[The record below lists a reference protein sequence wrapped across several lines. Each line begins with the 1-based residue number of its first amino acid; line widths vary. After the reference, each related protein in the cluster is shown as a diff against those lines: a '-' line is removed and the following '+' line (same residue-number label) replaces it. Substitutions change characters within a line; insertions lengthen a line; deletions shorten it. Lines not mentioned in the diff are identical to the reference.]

1 MIPHSADNEVSI
13 IDNLYEQKG
22 QKCNMFEYD

>member
-1 MIPHSADNEVSI
+1 MILHSADNEVSI

-22 QKCNMFEYD
+22 RKLNTFEYD